1 MAVRLDPCEHR
12 GEQDFAFRSGSDAVA
27 DLLRE
32 WPSLADQLEYIHRF
46 FGPEACDRSAAAK
59 RDHFAKI
66 RASQESASPGE
77 PGGVVRFVETP
88 RGSLF
93 GRPYPALDSDE
104 MAVDVWAHNFASLD
118 DLAAAAAEAWAA
130 ISPEFL
136 CLTRSP
142 GRIRLRDSQIRSVV
156 YSARCA
162 DMSAPVSPVDLV
174 RFDGPD
180 QAQRILEE
188 FLDDPAALAAPGSTL
203 PAVAELPRLHED
215 GELWAIHASGRIVGL
230 LALSRRQA
238 DHIPALYS
246 VEEKF
251 VAPEYRGKGYASSAL
266 SVFAQ
271 QVAAADPSAVMSGTI
286 HGLNLPS
293 RRSAVRA
300 GRIAVLEKVLVP
312 LR

>member
-12 GEQDFAFRSGSDAVA
+12 GGKDFTFGSGSDAVA

-32 WPSLADQLEYIHRF
+32 WPSLADRLEYIHQF
-46 FGPEACDRSAAAK
+46 FGPEACDRSASTQ
-59 RDHFAKI
+59 RDHFAEI
-66 RASQESASPGE
+66 RASQESTSPGE
-77 PGGVVRFVETP
+77 PGGVIRFVETP

-104 MAVDVWAHNFASLD
+104 MVVDVLAHNFASLD

-130 ISPEFL
+130 TSPELL
-136 CLTRSP
+136 CLTHSA
-142 GRIRLRDSQIRSVV
+142 GRIRLRNSQIRSVV

-162 DMSAPVSPVDLV
+162 DMAAPASPVDLV
-174 RFDGPD
+174 RFDGPG
-180 QAQRILEE
+180 QAQRVLED
-188 FLDDPAALAAPGSTL
+188 FLDDPAALATPGSTL
-203 PAVAELPRLHED
+203 PAVAELPRLHEA
-215 GELWAIHASGRIVGL
+215 GELWAIRASGRIVGL
-230 LALSRRQA
+230 LAVSRQQA
-238 DHIPALYS
+238 DNIPTLYS

-266 SVFAQ
+266 AVFAQ
-271 QVAAADPSAVMSGTI
+271 QVAALDPFAVISGTI

-300 GRIAVLEKVLVP
+300 GRIAVLQKVLVP
-312 LR
+312 IR